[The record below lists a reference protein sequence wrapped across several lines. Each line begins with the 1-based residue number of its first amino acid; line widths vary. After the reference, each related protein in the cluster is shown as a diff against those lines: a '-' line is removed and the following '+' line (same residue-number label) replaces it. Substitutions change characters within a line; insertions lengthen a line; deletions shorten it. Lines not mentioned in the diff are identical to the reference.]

1 MDSSLYNTMQK
12 LAIEYKLD
20 TNNIYYV
27 GSITVPKPDLT
38 TNKDVPTTQDV
49 FLMIVGFKEHP
60 IYSFVDTYGNLVA
73 IDNGK
78 GYGILPSKDY
88 VDILSS
94 SELAKMKNYEPINS
108 DSLAYIDNQ
117 LSKISEK
124 TGIPKD
130 KILAFSETPQY
141 LIENNKNSEKDTK
154 IHLKDDDDKDT
165 KSKQSQPQNTK
176 KIEALE
182 KQSTDL
188 NQKVNTN
195 QTLGDILGI
204 TQGGSLVAVYSD
216 SIENG
221 KTNNTKFTFLL
232 KDKDGNYSEIPNI
245 EQAGGIYPNTDVA
258 QSNENGDTVTKGK
271 VNSIY
276 RVKGS
281 SNIEYMLT
289 ANIGSHGTIE
299 LGIGQRDRTQGINEA
314 DLVTTS
320 LKTTSNYYTTK
331 ETREALNSKN
341 SGQRQA
347 TQRSQEANSH
357 DENCTITKDEVD
369 GDLQTGRIHMN
380 SDMIKQISFRL
391 MAHSD
396 ENKLIIEN
404 FNYSTLEQ
412 KITRLVNQDNFHVE
426 GSMDDI
432 EKTVR
437 DKLNYELLNKE
448 RERTI
453 GPNNQSA

>member
-27 GSITVPKPDLT
+27 GSITDLT

-60 IYSFVDTYGNLVA
+60 IYSFVDTDGNLIA
-73 IDNGK
+73 IDNGN
-78 GYGILPSKDY
+78 GYGMLPSKDY

-94 SELAKMKNYEPINS
+94 SELANMKNYEPINS

-117 LSKISEK
+117 LSEISEK

-141 LIENNKNSEKDTK
+141 LIENNKDSEKDTK
-154 IHLKDDDDKDT
+154 IHLKDDKDT

-188 NQKVNTN
+188 NNQKVNEY

-204 TQGGSLVAVYSD
+204 PQGGKLVAVYSD

-221 KTNNTKFTFLL
+221 KTNTTRFSFLL

-258 QSNENGDTVTKGK
+258 QSNENGDTVKKGK

-299 LGIGQRDRTQGINEA
+299 LGIGQRDRTQGINDA

-331 ETREALNSKN
+331 ETREAINSKN

-347 TQRSQEANSH
+347 TNRSQEANSH
-357 DENCTITKDEVD
+357 DEKCTITKDEVD

-380 SDMIKQISFRL
+380 SDMIKQIRSRL

-396 ENKLIIEN
+396 KNKLIIEN

-412 KITRLVNQDNFHVE
+412 KITELVNQDNFHVE
-426 GSMDDI
+426 GSMDAI

-437 DKLNYELLNKE
+437 DQLNYELLNKE

>member
-27 GSITVPKPDLT
+27 GSITDLT
-38 TNKDVPTTQDV
+38 TNKDVPTTQDI

-141 LIENNKNSEKDTK
+141 LIENNKDSEKDTK
-154 IHLKDDDDKDT
+154 IHLKDDKDDKDT

-195 QTLGDILGI
+195 TLGDILGI

-245 EQAGGIYPNTDVA
+245 EQAGGIYPNTDVS
-258 QSNENGDTVTKGK
+258 QSNENGDTVKKGK

-299 LGIGQRDRTQGINEA
+299 LGIGQRDRTQGINDA

-331 ETREALNSKN
+331 ETREAINSKN

-347 TQRSQEANSH
+347 TNRSQEANSH
-357 DENCTITKDEVD
+357 DEKCTITKDEVD
-369 GDLQTGRIHMN
+369 GDLQTGHIHMN
-380 SDMIKQISFRL
+380 PDMITQITLRL
-391 MAHSD
+391 IAHSD

-404 FNYSTLEQ
+404 FNRSDLEQ
-412 KITRLVNQDNFHVE
+412 KITELVNQDNFHVE
-426 GSMDDI
+426 GSMDKI
-432 EKTVR
+432 EETVR
-437 DKLNYELLNKE
+437 AQLNYELLNKE

-453 GPNNQSA
+453 YPNNQSA